1 MAKNLQIAIGV
12 VALLLVVY
20 ILNQNNQKQYTAKE
34 TAALDID
41 LNKMFSFTIS
51 DPSNSITI
59 SRIDTTWEIVNNDT
73 LNIKQQ
79 SIDTF
84 LEKVLSVKKST
95 LISKNKEK
103 WGIYSVH
110 DSNATHVSIFDKEN
124 NSINKFYIGQSKSN
138 YANNYIRTEND
149 DNVYLTSEN
158 ISYYLRPMATYWGE
172 KPPQLAPMDTT
183 AVE

>member
-1 MAKNLQIAIGV
+1 MGKNLQIALGIV
-12 VALLLVVY
+12 ILLLVAYV
-20 ILNQNNQKQYTAKE
+20 LNQNSQKKYTAKE

-41 LNKMFSFTIS
+41 LNKIFSFTIS
-51 DPSNSITI
+51 DPTNSITI
-59 SRIDTTWEIVNNDT
+59 SRIDTTWEIIDNDT
-73 LNIKQQ
+73 LNVKQQ
-79 SIDTF
+79 SIDMF
-84 LEKVLSVKKST
+84 LDKVLSVKKGT

-103 WGIYSVH
+103 WSIYSLH

-172 KPPQLAPMDTT
+172 KPPQLAPTDTT
-183 AVE
+183 IAE